1 MSRAG
6 PTVVASRPMIPLT
19 APEYVLV
26 LVAVTT
32 GAAVQGS
39 VGFGANLLAVPVLAL
54 VEPRALPATL
64 TMWVLPL
71 AVAMAVR
78 ERHGIDRPGALLI
91 VAWRIPGTVV
101 GALTVAALS
110 ADAISAVAGGAV
122 LAAVAVTAGGVSVP
136 VNRATTA
143 AAGLASGAMGTATSI
158 GGPPVALLYQRREGP
173 VLRSTL
179 AVTFVAGLLISL
191 LGQTAVGAVSGWH
204 VLAALSLLP
213 GTVAGLGIAHA
224 LAGRLDGPWLRP
236 TVLTLAGI
244 TGLVAL
250 VRGLT

>member
-1 MSRAG
+1 
-6 PTVVASRPMIPLT
+6 MIPLT
-19 APEYVLV
+19 GPEYALV
-26 LVAVTT
+26 LVAVTA

-101 GALTVAALS
+101 GALTVAAVS
-110 ADAISAVAGGAV
+110 ADAISALAGGAV
-122 LAAVAVTAGGVSVP
+122 LAAVAVTASGVAVP

-204 VLAALSLLP
+204 VLVALSLVP

>member
-1 MSRAG
+1 
-6 PTVVASRPMIPLT
+6 MIPLT
-19 APEYVLV
+19 APEYALV

-39 VGFGANLLAVPVLAL
+39 VGFGANLLGVPVLAL

-101 GALTVAALS
+101 GALTVAAVS
-110 ADAISAVAGGAV
+110 ADTISALAGGAV
-122 LAAVAVTAGGVSVP
+122 VVAVAVTAGGVAVP

-236 TVLTLAGI
+236 TVLALAGI

>member
-1 MSRAG
+1 
-6 PTVVASRPMIPLT
+6 MIPLT
-19 APEYVLV
+19 GPEYALV

-71 AVAMAVR
+71 AVAMAVK

-91 VAWRIPGTVV
+91 VAWRIPGTIV
-101 GALTVAALS
+101 GALTVAAVS
-110 ADAISAVAGGAV
+110 ADAISALAGGAV
-122 LAAVAVTAGGVSVP
+122 LAAVAVTASGVAVP

-204 VLAALSLLP
+204 VLVALSLVP

>member
-1 MSRAG
+1 
-6 PTVVASRPMIPLT
+6 MIPLT
-19 APEYVLV
+19 APEYALV
-26 LVAVTT
+26 LVAVTA

-101 GALTVAALS
+101 GALTVAAVS
-110 ADAISAVAGGAV
+110 ADAISALAGGAV
-122 LAAVAVTAGGVSVP
+122 LAAVAVTASGVAVP

-204 VLAALSLLP
+204 VLVALSLVP